1 MQNNPASAT
10 EAHSNDLRTP
20 EEWEGIRDVLT
31 KLYRDDNKTLREVRE
46 TLARQGFN
54 AT

>member
-10 EAHSNDLRTP
+10 EARSHDLRTP

-31 KLYRDDNKTLREVRE
+31 KLYRDDNKTLREIRQN
-46 TLARQGFN
+46 LAEQGFN